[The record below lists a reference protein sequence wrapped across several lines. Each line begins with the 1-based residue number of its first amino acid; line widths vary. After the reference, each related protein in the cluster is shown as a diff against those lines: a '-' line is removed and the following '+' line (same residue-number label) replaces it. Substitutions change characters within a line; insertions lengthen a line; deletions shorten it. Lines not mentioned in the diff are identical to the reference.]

1 VRSCLKPSGLVIL
14 LIMAAWLAGTSPAAR
29 ADTPSAARVKNTA
42 EKTVEIDVETQHL
55 MEEWASEELEMLDRI
70 EDLSAR
76 LKHTRWQVKKNTT
89 FIRTLEE
96 KIAVLNQQAAQI
108 QEVESQL
115 LPVLDTTLDRLNSF
129 VLSDLPSALDR
140 RRQTIAQTR
149 RMLDDYDTG
158 LLAKTRAVFDTMS
171 REVDLGYSVEVEEQE
186 IETDGGFRQVKLL
199 RVGRIGLFAVTLDG
213 RTGFVWDRSRDRFIP
228 LEESARHLTEAV
240 EMAEGIRLISLSRL
254 PLDLPLAQPD
264 DTGLQKNSLES
275 REPANGGNRAEQ
287 K

>member
-1 VRSCLKPSGLVIL
+1 VRSYFNLSGLVIL
-14 LIMAAWLAGTSPAAR
+14 LIMAAWLAVTPTAAR

-42 EKTVEIDVETQHL
+42 EKTVDIDVETQHL
-55 MEEWASEELEMLDRI
+55 MEEWALEELEMLDRI

-76 LKHTRWQVKKNTT
+76 LKHTRWKVKKNTT

-96 KIAVLNQQAAQI
+96 KIAALHQQATQI

-115 LPVLDTTLDRLNSF
+115 LPVLDTTLDRLNTF
-129 VLSDLPSALDR
+129 VLSDFPSALDR
-140 RRQTIAQTR
+140 RRETIAQTR
-149 RMLDDYDTG
+149 RMLNDYDTG
-158 LLAKTRAVFDTMS
+158 LLAKTREVFDTMS
-171 REVDLGYSVEVEEQE
+171 REVDLGYSVEVEEQK
-186 IETDGGFRQVKLL
+186 IETDEGIRQVKLL

-213 RTGFVWDRSRDRFIP
+213 RTGFAWDRSLDRFIP
-228 LEESARHLTEAV
+228 LEKSARDLMEAV

-287 K
+287 N